1 MHCSRQMRVTY
12 EFDEK
17 FDFVGNGMDLDEE
30 ISVWIKAAN
39 SLLEFSPG
47 SRDPKLEQQAINGF
61 TRIMLSIDCMLEIT
75 EIDDE
80 NLTIYSALLRR
91 QMNILSCC
99 FSLRPNYKVIDRAIY
114 ISEMMYCFS
123 DQIQLVQ
130 SGITGY
136 LRLQRQ
142 HFGSSYPSVLQVA
155 DFSQVFSSV
164 IFSISLVSF
173 TVPE

>member
-1 MHCSRQMRVTY
+1 MTDPEPSEDVAPVQKGTCISFSDDEMRVTY

-99 FSLRPNYKVIDRAIY
+99 FSLRPNYKTRFNWFKVVSRVIFD
-114 ISEMMYCFS
+114 SN
-123 DQIQLVQ
+123 VNT
-130 SGITGY
+130 SGLPI
-136 LRLQRQ
+136 R
-142 HFGSSYPSVLQVA
+142 
-155 DFSQVFSSV
+155 VFSR
-164 IFSISLVSF
+164 
-173 TVPE
+173 